1 MEPEKRI
8 KQTRNLIPLRW
19 TAMLPADRDEMLM
32 LKNILQE
39 SVDDN
44 GLQGRRNDERQRLN
58 SVYALTHLEWR
69 LVCQYHSEV
78 ELPRI

>member
-19 TAMLPADRDEMLM
+19 TAMLSADRDEMLM

-44 GLQGRRNDERQRLN
+44 GLQWGRNNET
-58 SVYALTHLEWR
+58 A
-69 LVCQYHSEV
+69 V
-78 ELPRI
+78 ELGVHSGSP

>member
-19 TAMLPADRDEMLM
+19 TAMLSADRDEMLM

-44 GLQGRRNDERQRLN
+44 GLQWGRNET
-58 SVYALTHLEWR
+58 AI
-69 LVCQYHSEV
+69 
-78 ELPRI
+78 ELGVRSGSP

>member
-19 TAMLPADRDEMLM
+19 TAMLSADRDEMLM

-44 GLQGRRNDERQRLN
+44 GLQWGRNNET
-58 SVYALTHLEWR
+58 AI
-69 LVCQYHSEV
+69 
-78 ELPRI
+78 ELGVRSGSP